1 MTSPPLDVQSLVA
14 FDFDERRADCD
25 IVDSDPLLPT
35 RSTAIERISLAA
47 DIGVRDIWE
56 ITCSLETRR
65 RLQYAHFRLRND
77 RHAVCAKVEKV
88 KNYGLWLN

>member
-14 FDFDERRADCD
+14 FDFDERHADCD

-56 ITCSLETRR
+56 ITRSLKTRR

-77 RHAVCAKVEKV
+77 RHVVYAKVEKV
-88 KNYGLWLN
+88 KNYGLGLN